1 MAREQGKKVI
11 VIESKET
18 FDKIIDEAGNRHVLV
33 EFYATWCGPCAIIGP
48 RLEQLAEEYADRLL
62 ILKID
67 VDDHEDIAI
76 EYEVT
81 SMPTFLIIKNKV
93 KLAQFVGSNSEKVE
107 STVEKYCGKPDN
119 TNINTNT
126 TTATAKP
133 TPVATPKANPTREL
147 KENGKSVGPS
157 KSVSPES
164 SPTATIEKKLP
175 RP

>member
-1 MAREQGKKVI
+1 MTARDQGKKVI
-11 VIESKET
+11 VIESKEAL
-18 FDKIIDEAGNRHVLV
+18 DQIIDEAGNKHVLV

-76 EYEVT
+76 EYDVT
-81 SMPTFLIIKNKV
+81 SMPTFLVLKNKV

-119 TNINTNT
+119 TN
-126 TTATAKP
+126 TTAAAKP
-133 TPVATPKANPTREL
+133 TPVAGPKANTTREV
-147 KENGKSVGPS
+147 KENIKSLGPS
-157 KSVSPES
+157 KSASPES
-164 SPTATIEKKLP
+164 SPTATIEKKLQT